1 MGRPKR
7 KRRVKT
13 KKIERV
19 QAQQGTPVMRKI
31 MRGVSLSLKKRKLFS
46 DFVYSYNPIPNKVM
60 NSDKD
65 LDASMSHS
73 LRWTNEIPIGKGP
86 RLRIHLRSDL
96 SCVNLEKS
104 LLGRLLLLTR
114 VLYINKCTSTV
125 PLGVLVESYAA
136 DELTK
141 MNKKVYSN
149 EFVYEAL
156 IGSIFA
162 IGAMI
167 LLIGTFWIFFSL
179 GFAFIMSCF
188 WTMTLLVFYITLTAI
203 NKENLED

>member
-1 MGRPKR
+1 MGRPKK
-7 KRRVKT
+7 KRLKT
-13 KKIERV
+13 KKVKPI
-19 QAQQGTPVMRKI
+19 QTQQGTPVMRKI
-31 MRGVSLSLKKRKLFS
+31 MRGVSLSLKKRRLFS
-46 DFVYSYNPIPNKVM
+46 DFIYSYSPIPKKLM
-60 NSDKD
+60 NSDTE

-73 LRWTNEIPIGKGP
+73 LPWTNEVPIGKGP
-86 RLRIHLRSDL
+86 RLRIRLRSNL

-104 LLGRLLLLTR
+104 LFGRLILLTR
-114 VLYINKCTSTV
+114 VLYIHRQTSTV
-125 PLGVLVESYAA
+125 PLGVLNESYAA

-179 GFAFIMSCF
+179 GFAFFMSCF
-188 WTMTLLVFYITLTAI
+188 WTMTLLIFYITLTAI
-203 NKENLED
+203 NKENLEE